1 MVSQFINRHC
11 SRKHHNE
18 QVEISLFC
26 TGHLIGW
33 IWKCWNLLFQ
43 FCHLIGIHCLS
54 GLGFNKRTLRVS
66 LNFMLG
72 FNFDMVTNFP
82 SAFGITKT
90 STLTDVAN
98 MFQHWLLSKGMG
110 STPDI
115 GQKIIAIWYELFTIL
130 TKKCET
136 IKR

>member
-1 MVSQFINRHC
+1 
-11 SRKHHNE
+11 
-18 QVEISLFC
+18 
-26 TGHLIGW
+26 
-33 IWKCWNLLFQ
+33 
-43 FCHLIGIHCLS
+43 
-54 GLGFNKRTLRVS
+54 
-66 LNFMLG
+66 MLG

-90 STLTDVAN
+90 STLTDVTN